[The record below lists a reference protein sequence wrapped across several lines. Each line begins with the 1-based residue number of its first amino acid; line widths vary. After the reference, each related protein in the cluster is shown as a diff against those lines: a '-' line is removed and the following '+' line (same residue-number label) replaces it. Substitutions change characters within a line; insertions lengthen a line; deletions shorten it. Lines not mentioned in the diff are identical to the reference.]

1 LEILGKVLAAR
12 VLEFFNNAA
21 AREMSLGDEGC
32 QGGEGVLRKEVFI
45 G

>member
-1 LEILGKVLAAR
+1 MEFLGEVLAEQ

-21 AREMSLGDEGC
+21 AREMSLGNEGW
-32 QGGEGVLRKEVFI
+32 QGRERVLRKEVFI